1 MVVIAFQAEILSR
14 IARSRI
20 DGGTTYITDEP
31 GAAIAIGE
39 PEAAIATGEL
49 EAAKANGE
57 PGAAKANGKLEAAI
71 ATGELEAVIA
81 NGEPGAA
88 KAVWTAHGRAYSHG
102 EKEAGNVQ
110 ANSDCSGRV
119 GGWRSRN
126 RARAS
131 RKRTFIWGGGEDAQ
145 GSDQ

>member
-14 IARSRI
+14 IVRSRI
-20 DGGTTYITDEP
+20 DGGTMYI
-31 GAAIAIGE
+31 I
-39 PEAAIATGEL
+39 GEL
-49 EAAKANGE
+49 EAAKANG
-57 PGAAKANGKLEAAI
+57 KLGAAI
-71 ATGELEAVIA
+71 ANGEPGTAIA

-119 GGWRSRN
+119 GGWRRRN

>member
-1 MVVIAFQAEILSR
+1 MVVIAFQAEILCR

-20 DGGTTYITDEP
+20 DGGTTYITGELE
-31 GAAIAIGE
+31 AAIAIGKLG
-39 PEAAIATGEL
+39 AAIATGEL
-49 EAAKANGE
+49 EAA
-57 PGAAKANGKLEAAI
+57 I
-71 ATGELEAVIA
+71 ATGELE
-81 NGEPGAA
+81 AA